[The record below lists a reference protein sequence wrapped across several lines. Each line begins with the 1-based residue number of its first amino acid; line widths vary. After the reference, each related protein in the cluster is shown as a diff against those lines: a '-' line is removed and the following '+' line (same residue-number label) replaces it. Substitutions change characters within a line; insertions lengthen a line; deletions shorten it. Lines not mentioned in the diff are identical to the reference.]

1 MRLRHIIGTGHSG
14 VSPTSEDI
22 WSVPLGSTP
31 DPINDIDYGF
41 DPMWCEHCKTVW
53 QVGTADVLPA
63 LRHCE
68 PKSMPV
74 LCTCMPPCDGIN
86 RTNYVHSGC
95 RCDKA
100 LQRTV
105 HYHAALRASK

>member
-31 DPINDIDYGF
+31 DPINDFDYGF
-41 DPMWCEHCKTVW
+41 VAMQCNHCKVVYKSAPPTYCLRC
-53 QVGTADVLPA
+53 GTATVP
-63 LRHCE
+63 
-68 PKSMPV
+68 MPV

-95 RCDKA
+95 RCDNA
-100 LQRTV
+100 VAANRT
-105 HYHAALRASK
+105 YHAALRASK